1 MPGCHSKILV
11 IIAIGIIYN
20 ITSFFPVALS
30 GFIYILACL
39 ITSEIKPSRLIKQHK
54 NIYIDPYISD
64 GIYAYTSGV
73 FNPFIVRPRL
83 EFSKYNKYMN
93 AVICHEEGHIK
104 TFAAPITIMFYII
117 CNTALIFATTEGIEL
132 LPLIL
137 MSFIIVLLNFILHVV
152 LEVIADKHCVSM
164 GYLFELSYLYV
175 NHFNSSITNAIRAT
189 LLSREQ

>member
-1 MPGCHSKILV
+1 M
-11 IIAIGIIYN
+11 
-20 ITSFFPVALS
+20 FFPVAVL
-30 GFIYILACL
+30 GFVYILLCVIL
-39 ITSEIKPSRLIKQHK
+39 SEIKPSRLIHLHK
-54 NIYIDPYISD
+54 NIYIDPLIND
-64 GIYAYTSGV
+64 GIHAYASGI
-73 FNPFIVRPRL
+73 FNPFIVRPKPKL
-83 EFSKYNKYMN
+83 FDYDNYMN

-104 TFAAPITIMFYII
+104 TFAAPTTIIFYII

>member
-104 TFAAPITIMFYII
+104 TFAAPTTIMFYIL
-117 CNTALIFATTEGIEL
+117 CNIVLTIATTKGMEIQYVV
-132 LPLIL
+132 LI
-137 MSFIIVLLNFILHVV
+137 STFIFSLNFIIHVI
-152 LEVIADKHCVSM
+152 LEVVADKHCISM
-164 GYLFELSYLYV
+164 GYWFELSYLA
-175 NHFNSSITNAIRAT
+175 FNIFKPSITNSIRVT